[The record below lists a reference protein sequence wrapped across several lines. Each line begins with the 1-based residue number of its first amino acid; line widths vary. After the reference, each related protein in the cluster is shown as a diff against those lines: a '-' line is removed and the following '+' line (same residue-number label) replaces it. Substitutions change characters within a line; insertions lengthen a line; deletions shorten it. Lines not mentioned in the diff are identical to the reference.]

1 MRGLP
6 TAQTSGDTDR
16 RKQMSISDLI
26 ATEADAVERNPD
38 APIKRG
44 SRVTRGHN
52 RAKTLQV
59 RLNADELDALV
70 ALAEQRGIPAST
82 LARDLLLS
90 QLAAS
95 TPRRRLLLPRSEL
108 NSTRWPPTWPE

>member
-1 MRGLP
+1 
-6 TAQTSGDTDR
+6 
-16 RKQMSISDLI
+16 MSISDLI

-52 RAKTLQV
+52 RARTLQV

-70 ALAEQRGIPAST
+70 ALAEQRGIPVST

-95 TPRRRLLLPRSEL
+95 DTSAKALIAKIRAEL
-108 NSTRWPPTWPE
+108 DTLAAHVA